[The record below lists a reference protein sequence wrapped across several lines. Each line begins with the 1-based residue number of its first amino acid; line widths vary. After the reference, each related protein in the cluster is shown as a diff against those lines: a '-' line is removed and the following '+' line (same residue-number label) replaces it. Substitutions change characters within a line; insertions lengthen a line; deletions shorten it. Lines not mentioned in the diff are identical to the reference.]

1 MARSVTVTIQPDNNP
16 SGTQYQIERSKDQ
29 TFFTGTSVVR
39 AWGTNRTHIDSVPE
53 GFKYFYRAK
62 AKDTDGDESDWSNVA
77 DVIVPVA
84 QGQLQVVDTGVDK
97 IDLIWDPI
105 PEATSYTLKRDN
117 AEIYSGT
124 GTAFS
129 DTGLSPGTEYTYTLI
144 GSNALGAGTPEE
156 LVVKTDL
163 EPPTITATT

>member
-1 MARSVTVTIQPDNNP
+1 MARSVTVTVQPDNNP

-62 AKDTDGDESDWSNVA
+62 AKDTDGDESEWSNVA

-84 QGQLQVVDTGVDK
+84 QGNLQLVDALVNR
-97 IDLIWDPI
+97 IDLIWDAI
-105 PEATSYTLKRDN
+105 PQATSYSLKRDN
-117 AEIYSGT
+117 VEVYKGT
-124 GTAFS
+124 ATAFS
-129 DTGLSPGTEYTYTLI
+129 DTNLQPGTEYTYTLT

-163 EPPTITATT
+163 QPPTITATT